1 MELFPTPTNPVPS
14 EAVCG
19 RIQTR
24 DGVGLRF
31 ARFAPIVTPRRGTVC
46 LFTGRA
52 EQIEKYFETVE
63 NLRQRGFAVAM
74 LDWRGQGGSDRLLKN
89 PRKGFVRSFDD
100 YELDIETFVRE
111 VVYPDCPPPFFALAH
126 SMGGTILIRAAK
138 RGRRWFERTV
148 AVSPMIQ
155 IRLKRG
161 RLARGAA
168 QFFRSAGLG
177 GLYVPGGKPTDMLSR
192 PFEVNR
198 LTSDAAR
205 YARNAEIART
215 YPRLGLGS
223 PTIAWVD
230 AAFRVTEE
238 FADPAYPSS
247 LRHPL
252 LLVSAGNDQIVAT
265 PEADRFALRLLGGAG
280 LVIPGARHE
289 ILQERDTVR
298 EQFWAAFDAFVP
310 GSRA

>member
-14 EAVCG
+14 GAVCG
-19 RIQTR
+19 RLKAR

-31 ARFAPIVTPRRGTVC
+31 ARFPPTGPRRGTVC

-63 NLRQRGFAVAM
+63 NLRRRGFAVAM
-74 LDWRGQGGSDRLLKN
+74 LDWRGQGGSDRLLAN
-89 PRKGFVRSFDD
+89 PRKGFVASFND
-100 YELDIETFVRE
+100 YELDIEVFVRE
-111 VVYPDCPPPFFALAH
+111 VVYPDCPPPYFALTH

-138 RGRRWFERTV
+138 HGRRWFDRTV
-148 AVSPMIQ
+148 AVSPMIR
-155 IRLKRG
+155 IRLKRSG
-161 RLARGAA
+161 LARGAA
-168 QFFRSAGLG
+168 RLFRSAGLG
-177 GLYVPGGKPTDMLSR
+177 RLYVPGGKPDDILSR
-192 PFEVNR
+192 PFEANR

-215 YPRLGLGS
+215 HPQIGLGA
-223 PTIAWVD
+223 PTIAWVE
-230 AAFRVTEE
+230 AAFRATDE

-252 LLVSAGNDQIVAT
+252 LVIAAGSDQVVST
-265 PEADRFALRLLGGAG
+265 PETDRFALRLLSGQG

-289 ILQERDTVR
+289 ILQERDAIR
-298 EQFWAAFDAFVP
+298 EQFWAAFDAFLP
-310 GSRA
+310 GSKT